1 MLYRSYLESTN
12 FKLQHSFSAGNKILE
27 KLKSRK
33 KDVLPSKNSIFHN
46 HFVRKSIQK
55 VSSIDDEDY
64 ERPARPMR
72 KRRRDKK
79 FKRTTKA
86 VIHARRACPNK
97 RRNFLKNKFS
107 KNLGFLASLK
117 TPKIE
122 VEDHDTGID
131 DTTAK
136 ETYSPPT
143 TTTIGKSMRI
153 VHIIRSNYFKVKL
166 GVFSVRIHHQGE
178 LRMNLWKTRR
188 IKLKRKGIQNSFP
201 TSAIFFGRKKER
213 KETFQK
219 LR

>member
-117 TPKIE
+117 TPKVE

-131 DTTAK
+131 MAAK

-153 VHIIRSNYFKVKL
+153 
-166 GVFSVRIHHQGE
+166 E
-178 LRMNLWKTRR
+178 LFVQTISR
-188 IKLKRKGIQNSFP
+188 
-201 TSAIFFGRKKER
+201 
-213 KETFQK
+213 
-219 LR
+219 

>member
-1 MLYRSYLESTN
+1 M
-12 FKLQHSFSAGNKILE
+12 KLQHTFSAGNKILE

-33 KDVLPSKNSIFHN
+33 KDVLPSKNSSFHN
-46 HFVRKSIQK
+46 HFARKSIQK

-79 FKRTTKA
+79 FKRITKA

-117 TPKIE
+117 TPKVE

-166 GVFSVRIHHQGE
+166 GVFSVKIHQVE
-178 LRMNLWKTRR
+178 LGMDLWKTLRR
-188 IKLKRKGIQNSFP
+188 KLKRKGIQNSFP
-201 TSAIFFGRKKER
+201 TSAIFFGRKEER